1 MFKYDKFDLTG
12 KVAICAGG
20 SSGLG
25 YQFARALA
33 SAGADVA
40 LVARRVD
47 RLEGNAAAI
56 SKDYGVKAY
65 AHYMDLTKPETITTA
80 VEDVLKEFGHIDIL
94 CNSAGVPCR
103 NVAEECSYEDW
114 MLVLDSDLNGP
125 FWLMHEVVRL
135 AMKPQMYGKIINIAS
150 IHAYVSRIG
159 YNTNAYCAAK
169 GGLLNLTR
177 SLGNEWAK
185 YNITVNGIAP
195 GYFPSELTAKYI
207 DTPEFKQTCEVYS
220 SFGRPGITG
229 EMDGLCIYLASD
241 ASSFTTGQTIA
252 VDGGWLTV

>member
-47 RLEGNAAAI
+47 RLEENAAAI

-80 VEDVLKEFGHIDIL
+80 VEDVLKEFGRIDIL

-135 AMKPQMYGKIINIAS
+135 AMKPQMYGDMNAFVEELRGMGFAEVQYVETAEKIFGS
-150 IHAYVSRIG
+150 QPHRLQYQR
-159 YNTNAYCAAK
+159 
-169 GGLLNLTR
+169 LLR
-177 SLGNEWAK
+177 G
-185 YNITVNGIAP
+185 
-195 GYFPSELTAKYI
+195 
-207 DTPEFKQTCEVYS
+207 Q
-220 SFGRPGITG
+220 GRP
-229 EMDGLCIYLASD
+229 A
-241 ASSFTTGQTIA
+241 
-252 VDGGWLTV
+252 